1 VSKERAE
8 FLGTLLEKFHEAGD
22 SVFELGLVREHFLT
36 GKSLLVIVGTVI
48 ASPFDWMSS
57 RGSSKRPDSVPGC
70 SREDN
75 RPRSG
80 ACFPEAI
87 FSPVWRDRPPND
99 QRWGRFSVSGRWSSG
114 WSSWG
119 SVGRAVARP
128 ASCLGAEAST
138 YVGFRLCR
146 SLVCTPNLCLFCP
159 RAYFQSWKALP
170 HPALHFCQPQFVSP
184 LQRPQ
189 GVESEGLRVKSEG
202 SVVRVVWQDSDFCGG
217 LWAEP
222 H

>member
-1 VSKERAE
+1 MLRHPHKIHFFGLQGIVPIPNPLLPDCKSDSGIEGYNVHATLDAKTPPSNGQVPNEIRAQESFGLKFSLGFFTLLSKGATLSSLSDLGVSKERAE

-99 QRWGRFSVSGRWSSG
+99 QR
-114 WSSWG
+114 
-119 SVGRAVARP
+119 
-128 ASCLGAEAST
+128 
-138 YVGFRLCR
+138 
-146 SLVCTPNLCLFCP
+146 
-159 RAYFQSWKALP
+159 
-170 HPALHFCQPQFVSP
+170 
-184 LQRPQ
+184 
-189 GVESEGLRVKSEG
+189 
-202 SVVRVVWQDSDFCGG
+202 
-217 LWAEP
+217 
-222 H
+222 